1 MCFSDAVLQT
11 LVGTSGYL
19 TSCCHSDLRSLTLV
33 AIFSFWGR
41 PVYILE
47 GVVNMWKSQQT
58 LQPTNN
64 HVDHVQS
71 HFNPLYGLS
80 ASHLL
85 HVYKPECT
93 DLLQLTIVN
102 NNKVAD
108 ELPVTYD
115 MILLICQAT
124 VNFRTRVGRS
134 LLFMSDY
141 PNSVVLLQRG
151 QLIRPEVKDSIPC
164 REIFLSAAHFLNP
177 FTTKK
182 QQF

>member
-1 MCFSDAVLQT
+1 MSTTF
-11 LVGTSGYL
+11 
-19 TSCCHSDLRSLTLV
+19 
-33 AIFSFWGR
+33 
-41 PVYILE
+41 
-47 GVVNMWKSQQT
+47 
-58 LQPTNN
+58 
-64 HVDHVQS
+64 S
-71 HFNPLYGLS
+71 HFNPLYALS

-85 HVYKPECT
+85 RVYKPECI

-108 ELPVTYD
+108 ELAVSHD
-115 MILLICQAT
+115 MVFLICQAT
-124 VNFRTRVGRS
+124 FNFRTRVGRS

-151 QLIRPEVKDSIPC
+151 QLIRPEVKDSIPR

-177 FTTKK
+177 FTTEK